1 MVKNHYILVE
11 DDAFTRL
18 FSVILDPHCPP
29 ERLNAFTD
37 FMAHDA
43 PDFDDWLAALRRDA
57 GPLYPANVILAKSE
71 QEMRDHLAQS
81 HGLVVE
87 SFQVGKADL
96 ERAGNLRI
104 VQKFGMMLRNIDA
117 SACRERGIKVL
128 TIRRRAN
135 IACAEHVFALMLT
148 LARRLNELDGVAS
161 AERLAAAGHP
171 LRPYDRRHS
180 PGGNFGRFAGLTSLH
195 ESTVGI
201 IGLGEIGREIALRAK
216 VFGMHILYSQRTRA
230 TPDEETALGA
240 VYAPLSQLLAA
251 SDWIVPQIPGSAATA
266 GFLGREELA
275 LVRPT
280 AHIVN
285 ISNAN
290 LIDRDSLLD
299 ALRER
304 RIAGFALDPLYQEP
318 MPPDDEL
325 FAFKNVVLSPHL
337 AGSPR
342 QNALA
347 DFRELITNM
356 AKELAS

>member
-29 ERLNAFTD
+29 DRVDAFAD

-43 PDFDDWLAALRRDA
+43 PDFGGWLAALRRDA
-57 GPLYPANVILAKSE
+57 GHLYPATVILAKSE
-71 QEMRDHLAQS
+71 QDMRDHLGQS
-81 HGLVVE
+81 HVLVVE
-87 SFQVGKADL
+87 SFRVGQADV
-96 ERAGNLRI
+96 ERAGDLRI
-104 VQKFGMMLRNIDA
+104 VQKFGTTLRNIDA
-117 SACRERGIKVL
+117 SACRGRGIKVL

-135 IACAEHVFALMLT
+135 IACAEHVFALILT

-161 AERLAAAGHP
+161 TERLAAAGHP
-171 LRPYDRRHS
+171 FRPYERRHS
-180 PGGNFGRFAGLTSLH
+180 PGGNFGRFAGLTSLY
-195 ESTVGI
+195 ESTIGI
-201 IGLGEIGREIALRAK
+201 IGLGEIGREIALRARA
-216 VFGMHILYSQRTRA
+216 FGMRILYHQRTRA
-230 TPDEETALGA
+230 TPDEEAALGA
-240 VYAPLSQLLAA
+240 LYVPLPELLAA

-275 LVRPT
+275 LLRPT

-285 ISNAN
+285 ISNPN
-290 LIDRDSLLD
+290 LIDRDSLLE

-304 RIAGFALDPLYQEP
+304 RFAGFALDPLYQEP
-318 MPPDDEL
+318 MPPDDAL

-347 DFRELITNM
+347 DFREMITTM
-356 AKELAS
+356 AKELAA